1 MNHFNMINLDIILD
15 VACSVTR
22 CSARQAKGRD
32 RQQKC
37 VFARFIFFAI
47 ATENG
52 TRDYVAAWHIKRD
65 RATAF
70 YYKNR
75 VADLSQLDKEF
86 NNLLTKAREKY
97 ARIRKSV

>member
-1 MNHFNMINLDIILD
+1 MQELESILD

-22 CSARQAKGRD
+22 CSMRQAKGRG

-52 TRDYVAAWHIKRD
+52 TRDYVAVWLLRRD
-65 RATAF
+65 RSVSY
-70 YYKNR
+70 YYKRR
-75 VADLSQLDKEF
+75 VEDLSQFDKEF
-86 NNLLTKAREKY
+86 NVLLSKAREKY
-97 ARIRKSV
+97 ARLCKSV

>member
-1 MNHFNMINLDIILD
+1 MQELESILD

-22 CSARQAKGRD
+22 CSMRQAKGRG

-52 TRDYVAAWHIKRD
+52 TRDYVAVWLLRRD
-65 RATAF
+65 RS
-70 YYKNR
+70 
-75 VADLSQLDKEF
+75 VAYIIKGE
-86 NNLLTKAREKY
+86 
-97 ARIRKSV
+97 

>member
-1 MNHFNMINLDIILD
+1 MQELESMLD

-22 CSARQAKGRD
+22 CSTRQAKGRD

-37 VFARFIFFAI
+37 VFARIIFFAI

-52 TRDYVAAWHIKRD
+52 TRDYVAVWHLRRD
-65 RATAF
+65 RSVAY
-70 YYKNR
+70 YYKRR
-75 VADLSQLDKEF
+75 VEDLSQFDKEF
-86 NNLLTKAREKY
+86 NVLLSKAREKY

>member
-1 MNHFNMINLDIILD
+1 MQELESILN

-22 CSARQAKGRD
+22 CSMRQAKGRG

-52 TRDYVAAWHIKRD
+52 TRDYVAVWLLRRD
-65 RATAF
+65 RSVAY
-70 YYKNR
+70 YYKRR
-75 VADLSQLDKEF
+75 VEDLSQFDKEF
-86 NNLLTKAREKY
+86 NVLLSKAREKY
-97 ARIRKSV
+97 ARLCKSV